1 MTSIMSVLGTEKAR
15 PTGGQVGTG
24 GVATHRRSAA
34 APRAERPH
42 IRYRQLTHTTQLC
55 LRTKPT
61 VYKALTGAHE

>member
-34 APRAERPH
+34 ARPARSGR
-42 IRYRQLTHTTQLC
+42 ISDI
-55 LRTKPT
+55 
-61 VYKALTGAHE
+61 AN